1 MDKLKAFFIRTLQV
15 IWVLSVVIMA
25 AVISLSIT
33 QSQDVKDVLIGCF
46 AWIVFLII
54 IQYLVFAS
62 INPSWLF
69 GENKGRYF
77 FVFTIISIAL
87 SVVCGVGIKAYDKH
101 EYNKKLEAG
110 ADTVFFNKILSDTI
124 DNYDLTECDDID
136 SLPAASK
143 KDLQAAASKLEA
155 QNTKGLNIL
164 VKIAKQDD
172 ALGRRFRCLIN
183 EDIDL
188 REVAQ
193 IANVKF

>member
-1 MDKLKAFFIRTLQV
+1 MKAFFIRILQV
-15 IWVLSVVIMA
+15 VWVLSVLIMA
-25 AVISLSIT
+25 AVISLSIA
-33 QSQDVKDVLIGCF
+33 QSQDVKDILIGCF

-62 INPSWLF
+62 INPGWLF

-77 FVFTIISIAL
+77 SVFIIISIAL
-87 SVVCGVGIKAYDKH
+87 SVVCGIGIKAYDKH

-110 ADTVFFNKILSDTI
+110 TDTVFFNRILSDTI
-124 DNYDLTECDDID
+124 NNYDLTECDDID
-136 SLPAASK
+136 SLPIASK
-143 KDLQAAASKLEA
+143 KDLQAAASKLA
-155 QNTKGLNIL
+155 DQNIKGLNIL

-188 REVAQ
+188 SEVAQ